1 MGTDQGIEEKDR
13 YRSRIEEKDGTDQG
27 IEEKDRYRSRILRIG
42 TDQGHKR
49 RIVQIKE
56 LKRKICTNQ
65 GY

>member
-42 TDQGHKR
+42 TDQG
-49 RIVQIKE
+49 
-56 LKRKICTNQ
+56 
-65 GY
+65 